1 MIRINLLQFRSAR
14 TKENIRRQLSIS
26 LLVVIMTLVSLFGI
40 YLLLNSQ
47 IDDLNSRIKIT
58 TAELEK
64 YDKINR
70 EIEEIKKKLDNLNKK
85 MDVIRQLEANRYE
98 PVRLMEILTQ
108 MIIDKRMWFTLM
120 ETKPGVVS
128 INGIAMDDKTVAD
141 FMVRLEGSGLFSA
154 VSLKTLKQVEVQ
166 KTPLKSFEISCQKKP
181 LKTAET
187 QGPEQAGAKKK

>member
-26 LLVVIMTLVSLFGI
+26 LLVVIMTLVSLFGVH
-40 YLLLNSQ
+40 LLLGSR
-47 IDDLNSRIKIT
+47 IDDLNSRIAIT

-64 YDKINR
+64 YEKTNR
-70 EIEEIKKKLDNLNKK
+70 EIDEIKKKLDNLNKK
-85 MDVIRQLEANRYE
+85 MGVIRQLEANRYE
-98 PVRLMEILTQ
+98 PVWLMEALTQ
-108 MIIDKRMWFTLM
+108 TIIEKRMWFTRM
-120 ETKPGVVS
+120 ETKPEAVT

-141 FMVRLEGSGLFSA
+141 FMVRLEGCGLFSA

-166 KTPLKSFEISCQKKP
+166 KTSLKSFEISCAKKP

-187 QGPEQAGAKKK
+187 QGPAQAGAKKK

>member
-26 LLVVIMTLVSLFGI
+26 VLVVIMTLVSLFGI

-70 EIEEIKKKLDNLNKK
+70 KS
-85 MDVIRQLEANRYE
+85 
-98 PVRLMEILTQ
+98 
-108 MIIDKRMWFTLM
+108 KRSRRSWTPS
-120 ETKPGVVS
+120 TRKWTS
-128 INGIAMDDKTVAD
+128 S
-141 FMVRLEGSGLFSA
+141 GSLRPTATSR
-154 VSLKTLKQVEVQ
+154 
-166 KTPLKSFEISCQKKP
+166 SC
-181 LKTAET
+181 
-187 QGPEQAGAKKK
+187 

>member
-26 LLVVIMTLVSLFGI
+26 LLVVIMTLVSLFGV
-40 YLLLNSQ
+40 YLLLGSQ
-47 IDDLNSRIKIT
+47 IDDLNSRIKTT

-187 QGPEQAGAKKK
+187 KGPEQAGAKKK